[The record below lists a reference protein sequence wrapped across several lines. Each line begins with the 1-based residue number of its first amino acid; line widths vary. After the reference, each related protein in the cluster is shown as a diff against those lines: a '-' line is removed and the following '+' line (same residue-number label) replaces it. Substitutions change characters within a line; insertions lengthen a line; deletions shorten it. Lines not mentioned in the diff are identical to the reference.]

1 MAQSNG
7 MKLLSYLIFIPLQI
21 VMVPF
26 AIVGLVLTAY
36 KQILVSKRLG
46 VSQTAIEIINGR
58 WTMHIFGLRR
68 DDETAALMGVLPN
81 TSKLGLWLV
90 LFPLWVQSK
99 IAGECVLYPRV
110 PKAGDETI
118 ADLVPS
124 RTQYFDAVL
133 SRRLADAEQFVLLGA
148 GYDTRS
154 VGVLSSEIGAV
165 FEVDQATVQR
175 HKRAQLTAAKVDAS
189 RVTFL
194 EVDFN
199 ADDLFESLTNAGFNP
214 DLKTVFLWE
223 GVTLYL
229 SSEQVS
235 ATLAVIKENAA
246 TGSSIV
252 ADFYGERLV
261 NTLGKT
267 KATEK
272 TLEMTGETLEFGLPF
287 ASDWEAV
294 LSDYVAK
301 HSITLASAHFLG
313 ENNPAG
319 PYAVVAELTF

>member
-1 MAQSNG
+1 

-21 VMVPF
+21 VMIPF
-26 AIVGLVLTAY
+26 AIVGSIITAY

-99 IAGECVLYPRV
+99 IAGECLLYPRV
-110 PKAGDETI
+110 PKAGEETI
-118 ADLVPS
+118 ADMVPS
-124 RTQYFDAVL
+124 RTRYFDAVL
-133 SRRLADAEQFVLLGA
+133 SRRLVDAEQFVLLGA

-154 VGVLSSEIGAV
+154 MSMLSSEIDTV
-165 FEVDQATVQR
+165 FEVDQAIVQR
-175 HKRAQLTAAKVDAS
+175 HKRAQLAAAKVDAS
-189 RVTFL
+189 RVTFI
-194 EVDFN
+194 EVDFK
-199 ADDLFESLTNAGFNP
+199 ADNLFEVLQNAGFNP
-214 DLKTVFLWE
+214 SLKTVFLWE

-229 SSEQVS
+229 SSDQVS
-235 ATLAVIKENAA
+235 ATLASIKENSAS
-246 TGSSIV
+246 GSSV
-252 ADFYGERLV
+252 VVDFYGERLIK
-261 NTLGKT
+261 TLGKSR
-267 KATEK
+267 ATEGI
-272 TLEMTGETLEFGLPF
+272 LEMTGETLQFGLPF
-287 ASDWEAV
+287 AADWEAV

-301 HSITLASAHFLG
+301 QSINLASSHFLG

-319 PYAVVAELTF
+319 PFAVVAELVS